1 MTSSYWKHGYQV
13 WLHLIRVFLLAS
25 FIAVVISTL
34 FDCRPLQKYWQ
45 VTPDPGP
52 RCRQSYGQL
61 FTMAVAD
68 IITDSL
74 LIIFPLAILASA
86 TMPLLRK
93 LKLATLFSINA
104 VLVAITSVRVY
115 SVVRHAGAQQRRTVY
130 ASGEILAAAAVSNA
144 VILGSFLRDRG
155 VKRERWHG
163 DGGPPHQ
170 PLPDMSSAKTTS
182 DGRTGSG
189 AAEGPL
195 PGIDSRRQTLTRM
208 LSTGP
213 SEEDLF
219 RDMCYRSSFAEP
231 APSPPAS
238 DAGDRHSNDADA
250 DDAQRAGALAAL
262 TRTRSRRAPPVSHDD
277 LRRHDS
283 RSPLPPPPPS
293 RAAAA
298 VAVAAAAA
306 AAAAAVEIP
315 EPAAA
320 GSREARRA
328 PPEPRA
334 EDIRRAAPEA
344 VGRHRRRRGRGR
356 GRGAA
361 RALRRLRRPGR
372 PARVGG
378 PVDGVVVAARV
389 DGRRHR
395 GRAQRGVWRATTATT
410 TGGRS
415 ARGRSRGSCA
425 TSAGCW
431 AMHDGGFPCTCH
443 DTTYDIPTRITS
455 VTSYI

>member
-1 MTSSYWKHGYQV
+1 LTSSYWKHGYQV

-34 FDCRPLQKYWQ
+34 FDCRPLPHYWQ

-68 IITDSL
+68 IITDAL

-86 TMPLLRK
+86 TMPLMRK
-93 LKLATLFSINA
+93 AKLATLFSING
-104 VLVAITSVRVY
+104 VLVTITSVRVF
-115 SVVRHAGAQQRRTVY
+115 SVVRHAGAQQRRSVY

-163 DGGPPHQ
+163 DGELPHPPT
-170 PLPDMSSAKTTS
+170 DMSSAKATPAGS
-182 DGRTGSG
+182 SG
-189 AAEGPL
+189 APETGL
-195 PGIDSRRQTLTRM
+195 PGGGVDSRRQTLTRM
-208 LSTGP
+208 LSSGP
-213 SEEDLF
+213 SEEFLY

-238 DAGDRHSNDADA
+238 NAGDGS
-250 DDAQRAGALAAL
+250 DDGESEAQNAGALAAL
-262 TRTRSRRAPPVSHDD
+262 TRTRSRPAPPVSHDD

-306 AAAAAVEIP
+306 AAAAAIEIP
-315 EPAAA
+315 DPTTTTT
-320 GSREARRA
+320 
-328 PPEPRA
+328 
-334 EDIRRAAPEA
+334 
-344 VGRHRRRRGRGR
+344 
-356 GRGAA
+356 
-361 RALRRLRRPGR
+361 
-372 PARVGG
+372 
-378 PVDGVVVAARV
+378 
-389 DGRRHR
+389 
-395 GRAQRGVWRATTATT
+395 TTATT
-410 TGGRS
+410 TKPSTRRPSLVQMMSGGRPRKLSGATDDGAVAAAEARLARSVAFVDPGGLLAS
-415 ARGRSRGSCA
+415 ADPSSASSSAASSRRESMVA
-425 TSAGCW
+425 VIAAGPGGEE
-431 AMHDGGFPCTCH
+431 DGGRDGGRDRARPVARELR
-443 DTTYDIPTRITS
+443 D
-455 VTSYI
+455 VGGLLE

>member
-1 MTSSYWKHGYQV
+1 LTSSYWKHGYQV

-25 FIAVVISTL
+25 FTAVVVSTL

-104 VLVAITSVRVY
+104 ILVAITSIRVY

-182 DGRTGSG
+182 DGRAGSG
-189 AAEGPL
+189 AAEGTP
-195 PGIDSRRQTLTRM
+195 PGLDSRRQTLTRM
-208 LSTGP
+208 LSAGP

-238 DAGDRHSNDADA
+238 DAGDGRANDADA
-250 DDAQRAGALAAL
+250 DDAPRAGALAAL
-262 TRTRSRRAPPVSHDD
+262 TRTRSRPAPPVSHDD
-277 LRRHDS
+277 LRWHDS

-306 AAAAAVEIP
+306 AAAAAVEAP

-320 GSREARRA
+320 GSARPGARRPSLVQKISGARPRRPSGAAAADDGAAVAAAEARLARSVA
-328 PPEPRA
+328 FADPGGLLASADPSTASSSRPESMVAAIEAGPGGASGARDGDGGRA
-334 EDIRRAAPEA
+334 ERPRP
-344 VGRHRRRRGRGR
+344 V
-356 GRGAA
+356 A
-361 RALRRLRRPGR
+361 RELRD
-372 PARVGG
+372 VGG
-378 PVDGVVVAARV
+378 LLGDA
-389 DGRRHR
+389 
-395 GRAQRGVWRATTATT
+395 
-410 TGGRS
+410 
-415 ARGRSRGSCA
+415 
-425 TSAGCW
+425 
-431 AMHDGGFPCTCH
+431 
-443 DTTYDIPTRITS
+443 
-455 VTSYI
+455 